1 MIGRKKG
8 CDERKKLANVSKR
21 TQRRTPARKAALRS
35 DAFARAE
42 RNAKLFASDPERVHR
57 LVEKAAGK
65 AASIP
70 KDAFGENW
78 PYLQTMLRLAHAHG
92 HGQYRKVSEDALLS
106 ILAALNYFVDP
117 FDLIPDEIP
126 FLGYIDDATVVDF
139 AVAKAKQALDDFMIW
154 ETTKNARSRDSR

>member
-1 MIGRKKG
+1 MK
-8 CDERKKLANVSKR
+8 RKKLANVSKR

-154 ETTKNARSRDSR
+154 ETTKNARGRDSR

>member
-1 MIGRKKG
+1 MK
-8 CDERKKLANVSKR
+8 RKKLANVSKR
-21 TQRRTPARKAALRS
+21 TQRLTPARKAALRS

-42 RNAKLFASDPERVHR
+42 RNAKLFASDPKRVRR
-57 LVEKAAGK
+57 LAAKAAAK
-65 AASIP
+65 AASVP
-70 KDAFGENW
+70 RDAFGENW
-78 PYLQTMLRLAHAHG
+78 PYLQTMLRLAYAHG
-92 HGQYRKVSEDALLS
+92 HGQYREVSEDALLS

-154 ETTKNARSRDSR
+154 ESTSR

>member
-1 MIGRKKG
+1 MK
-8 CDERKKLANVSKR
+8 RKKLANVSKR
-21 TQRRTPARKAALRS
+21 TQPRTPARKAALRS

-42 RNAKLFASDPERVHR
+42 RNAKLFASDPERVPR

-78 PYLQTMLRLAHAHG
+78 PYLQTMLRLAYAHG
-92 HGQYRKVSEDALLS
+92 HGQYREVSEDALLS

-139 AVAKAKQALDDFMIW
+139 AVAKAKQTLDNFMIW
-154 ETTKNARSRDSR
+154 ETTKNARGRDSR